1 MALVIRLRKL
11 GAKHKPFFRIA
22 VTEVTSARD
31 GRFVEEIGWYDP
43 KKQAANSK
51 VDLERATYW
60 LSQGAKPSETVRS
73 IFREHGLFGGRPAA
87 ATTEAPAKEP
97 AAQAEPERQPEETP
111 GREASAPEQGSA
123 DAQASDDEPKQ
134 E

>member
-73 IFREHGLFGGRPAA
+73 IFKRHGLLGAKRV
-87 ATTEAPAKEP
+87 ATAEAPAEEP
-97 AAQAEPERQPEETP
+97 AAQPEPERQPEETP
-111 GREASAPEQGSA
+111 EQEASAPEQGSA
-123 DAQASDDEPKQ
+123 DAEASGDEPEQ